1 MYNDIL
7 LNSGALSNIIQANSD
22 VTNMITLEVTETFT
36 DSPNSSLSDIANRD
50 INIIVGFFGPDTA
63 RKVLC
68 TVSHEFPH
76 YIHNIL

>member
-36 DSPNSSLSDIANRD
+36 DSPNSALSDIANRD

-68 TVSHEFPH
+68 TVSHESPH